1 MNKNR
6 DIINKNI
13 FRRHDAFLMWVV
25 LVMASGAMLFAVRTF
40 STNNKWLYLSFNP
53 EANHTV
59 TIKVRNALNCYKR
72 GYATREKNRSSFYD
86 SG

>member
-1 MNKNR
+1 MKNR
-6 DIINKNI
+6 DVTSTI

-25 LVMASGAMLFAVRTF
+25 LVMATGAMLFAVRTF

-59 TIKVRNALNCYKR
+59 SIKVRNAPNCSLEKKR
-72 GYATREKNRSSFYD
+72 QEAPFMILLSLHKK
-86 SG
+86 